1 MGKKNSLWSLVFP
14 GNNLSAGK
22 AGNGLSSFFQRHIYI
37 SDLLLRRALL
47 PASVTKGGPSLSELV
62 SEITEESPSPTL
74 FPGLGVGHSWAQL
87 STTGGF
93 LVYLSGEASCDSQ
106 NGLCLP
112 NRPEIITSKCYKD
125 KEQIRNYCDITVS
138 GQYFSSAVF
147 TAFRLWHKRW
157 SGKGLSAASPST
169 VRGSD
174 VGGLF
179 TYHLMDLVVLEKGS
193 QSRKVEKR
201 AHVVSWCRCEETFQM
216 WWQSALK
223 RGVFLSCHLQFCHPL
238 KLCGWWKKS
247 SFTLES
253 GYTVLS
259 YPVKL
264 IWWWR
269 LFLKGC
275 DAF

>member
-1 MGKKNSLWSLVFP
+1 MCFQEITCLLEKLGMVFRPSFSDIFTFLIYYCGGHSFQPLSLRVALPYQSWFLRSLR
-14 GNNLSAGK
+14 N
-22 AGNGLSSFFQRHIYI
+22 
-37 SDLLLRRALL
+37 LL
-47 PASVTKGGPSLSELV
+47 PQPSFLDL
-62 SEITEESPSPTL
+62 
-74 FPGLGVGHSWAQL
+74 GLGTVEGTG
-87 STTGGF
+87 TTGGF

-106 NGLCLP
+106 NGCCLP
-112 NRPEIITSKCYKD
+112 NRTEIITSKCYKD